1 MHKTIGSFEI
11 GVMID
16 DRTTTPP
23 PPSPTKRTRT
33 SIFDFLIKVFEY
45 LRMNY

>member
-23 PPSPTKRTRT
+23 SPTKRTRT
-33 SIFDFLIKVFEY
+33 SIFDFLIKVFADFS
-45 LRMNY
+45 MNY